1 MSVIGCGFSSN
12 GLGLLAALLTNNKMT
27 SEYWALLNVSVSAI
41 IGAATALITLYVQG
55 KRKEGDRKRVDYD
68 AYKKYA
74 KPIILSAE
82 TLAWRLREVL
92 RFQGAYLLP
101 NAPMNGFF
109 KYKFDSTVYR
119 LCALIGWI
127 RAAQKEHSYLEGFG
141 DANNSDIREAIN
153 SFQRV
158 LADGSHVEVS
168 IFEELSRLYELEQIK
183 VSDQVKLEIGVGIE
197 RIVFEYIPDQVKKNV
212 SELEKDKKL
221 GMVLSVMNLISKK
234 TGQADLDRD
243 SIEPKIDIAIDEI
256 AREFC
261 WIYRDW
267 QSAIG
272 DEMLVRMEGSYR
284 YFDIIGFSEFSTKHE
299 KSEWLKK
306 VDNLF
311 SNLNVAIDDRFDT
324 RVSQVKQIYTTLIVL
339 IEKLNKTISN
349 EQAISPKGLK
359 TLTEF
364 GQSINKNSQPR
375 IKG

>member
-1 MSVIGCGFSSN
+1 
-12 GLGLLAALLTNNKMT
+12 MT
-27 SEYWALLNVSVSAI
+27 SEYWALLNVLVSAI
-41 IGAATALITLYVQG
+41 IGAATALTTLYVQG
-55 KRKEGDRKRVDYD
+55 RRKEGDRKRVDYD

-92 RFQGAYLLP
+92 MFQGAYLLP

-141 DANNSDIREAIN
+141 DANNSDIREVIN

-183 VSDQVKLEIGVGIE
+183 VSDQVKQEIGVGIE
-197 RIVFEYIPDQVKKNV
+197 RIVFEYIPDRVKKNV
-212 SELEKDKKL
+212 SELEKDKKID
-221 GMVLSVMNLISKK
+221 MVLSVMNLISEK

-243 SIEPKIDIAIDEI
+243 SIAPKIDIAIDEI

-324 RVSQVKQIYTTLIVL
+324 RVSQVKQIYATLIVL
-339 IEKLNKTISN
+339 IEELNKTISN

-364 GQSINKNSQPR
+364 GREVGESTK
-375 IKG
+375 